1 MEWVYLG
8 IAVLFEMAFAL
19 GANAAKGFTRLW
31 PSVFTLVMAA
41 FGIYFLSLALVT
53 LDVGVAYAIW
63 TGLASIGIVLFG
75 VLIFKEKLDWRKIL
89 GFSVVIIGIVGLRV
103 SGA

>member
-8 IAVLFEMAFAL
+8 IAVVFEIAFAL
-19 GANAAKGFTRLW
+19 GANAAQGFTRLW
-31 PSVFTLVMAA
+31 PSIFTLVMASG
-41 FGIYFLSLALVT
+41 GIFFLSLALVT

-63 TGLASIGIVLFG
+63 TGLGSIGIVLLG
-75 VLIFKEKLDWRKIL
+75 VLIFKEKLDWRKLL
-89 GFSVVIIGIVGLRV
+89 GFAVVLVGIVGLRL